1 MEGKRRG
8 YVYECRRCKY
18 TGSKAYAEWHFLR
31 KHIPLSQQPYHC
43 CLCRMA
49 LRKKDIAGH
58 LGTQIHRNHVS
69 KHPNGPGGDPARFVI
84 SADRPHIVTAS
95 NKDEDDT
102 DLLVWC
108 KEKSKDKWRK
118 AKNNTVAPDVFST
131 LEERCSNDQQRELLE
146 GLRAMMGQIPETDD
160 SNKMEV
166 ETEVETEMMSEDD
179 EVASAVQGLLQ
190 AEQLVPPVSV
200 TPLHQVLVGKV
211 QEELRKPENEENT
224 REIFVAGKDV
234 ASKGLED
241 LGERKEQG
249 NGSTVK
255 RKEEQEQRVL
265 KRKLEAGDNEGAKR
279 KKVEEPPKDESR
291 KVQSATDKEN
301 RPPEQSKKRV
311 TREEQGAG
319 HDKDKRKQEQKEG
332 RTVDEEDLLEHNFE
346 PDYDEEEP
354 PPSEAPSVAP
364 SVAPVVGRML
374 RDCLETMVTSLKK
387 VTSNDPLE
395 TAMVGVMN
403 HLSTTNQNLGN
414 LATSIESNQN
424 KNKDHDIWASRIRMD
439 TEELTRAVSSLKTE
453 VRGVADSN
461 RAIVESLNSFNSSVK
476 SMFEKMSML
485 TQQAIEGYATVS
497 AKLGEHSTILKNIQD
512 KSDEPPKKKPE
523 KENRLGY
530 NSRDSPYEMREF
542 EAHWDR
548 VTEEEESRRSYQRHQ
563 ERRHHSQHRRP
574 RYDKR

>member
-1 MEGKRRG
+1 
-8 YVYECRRCKY
+8 
-18 TGSKAYAEWHFLR
+18 
-31 KHIPLSQQPYHC
+31 
-43 CLCRMA
+43 MA

-84 SADRPHIVTAS
+84 SAERPHIVTAS
-95 NKDEDDT
+95 NKIEDDT

-108 KEKSKDKWRK
+108 KEKSQEKWK
-118 AKNNTVAPDVFST
+118 KMQSSTVVAPDAFQLLEGKCST
-131 LEERCSNDQQRELLE
+131 DQQRQLLD
-146 GLRAMMGQIPETDD
+146 GLRAMIGPTPVNNNDQVEM
-160 SNKMEV
+160 
-166 ETEVETEMMSEDD
+166 ETETEFKIMSEDD
-179 EVASAVQGLLQ
+179 EAASAVRGLLE
-190 AEQLVPPVSV
+190 AEKQVAPVNT
-200 TPLHQVLVGKV
+200 TPLHQIQPQVENR
-211 QEELRKPENEENT
+211 EEDPQIREDPRKMEESGP
-224 REIFVAGKDV
+224 R
-234 ASKGLED
+234 
-241 LGERKEQG
+241 
-249 NGSTVK
+249 K
-255 RKEEQEQRVL
+255 RKCDLESQVPAKRQKEQEQN
-265 KRKLEAGDNEGAKR
+265 EAE
-279 KKVEEPPKDESR
+279 
-291 KVQSATDKEN
+291 KEN
-301 RPPEQSKKRV
+301 RQPDRPEKEKEQVQQEKGKNMEKPQHQRKN
-311 TREEQGAG
+311 TEYEE
-319 HDKDKRKQEQKEG
+319 
-332 RTVDEEDLLEHNFE
+332 LLEHNFQ
-346 PDYDEEEP
+346 PDYNEEEE
-354 PPSEAPSVAP
+354 SSTEQK

-414 LATSIESNQN
+414 LATAIESNQN
-424 KNKDHDIWASRIRMD
+424 RNKDHDIWASRIRMD

-476 SMFEKMSML
+476 SMFEKISML

>member
-1 MEGKRRG
+1 M
-8 YVYECRRCKY
+8 
-18 TGSKAYAEWHFLR
+18 
-31 KHIPLSQQPYHC
+31 
-43 CLCRMA
+43 
-49 LRKKDIAGH
+49 
-58 LGTQIHRNHVS
+58 
-69 KHPNGPGGDPARFVI
+69 
-84 SADRPHIVTAS
+84 
-95 NKDEDDT
+95 
-102 DLLVWC
+102 
-108 KEKSKDKWRK
+108 
-118 AKNNTVAPDVFST
+118 
-131 LEERCSNDQQRELLE
+131 
-146 GLRAMMGQIPETDD
+146 
-160 SNKMEV
+160 
-166 ETEVETEMMSEDD
+166 
-179 EVASAVQGLLQ
+179 
-190 AEQLVPPVSV
+190 
-200 TPLHQVLVGKV
+200 
-211 QEELRKPENEENT
+211 
-224 REIFVAGKDV
+224 
-234 ASKGLED
+234 
-241 LGERKEQG
+241 
-249 NGSTVK
+249 K

-265 KRKLEAGDNEGAKR
+265 KRKLEAGDNQGAKR
-279 KKVEEPPKDESR
+279 KKVEEPPKDEST
-291 KVQSATDKEN
+291 KIQSVTDKEN

-311 TREEQGAG
+311 TREEQEAG
-319 HDKDKRKQEQKEG
+319 CDKDKKGKEQKQG
-332 RTVDEEDLLEHNFE
+332 RAVDVEDLLEHNFE

>member
-1 MEGKRRG
+1 
-8 YVYECRRCKY
+8 
-18 TGSKAYAEWHFLR
+18 
-31 KHIPLSQQPYHC
+31 
-43 CLCRMA
+43 
-49 LRKKDIAGH
+49 
-58 LGTQIHRNHVS
+58 
-69 KHPNGPGGDPARFVI
+69 
-84 SADRPHIVTAS
+84 
-95 NKDEDDT
+95 
-102 DLLVWC
+102 
-108 KEKSKDKWRK
+108 
-118 AKNNTVAPDVFST
+118 
-131 LEERCSNDQQRELLE
+131 
-146 GLRAMMGQIPETDD
+146 MGE
-160 SNKMEV
+160 
-166 ETEVETEMMSEDD
+166 
-179 EVASAVQGLLQ
+179 A
-190 AEQLVPPVSV
+190 
-200 TPLHQVLVGKV
+200 
-211 QEELRKPENEENT
+211 QEELRKPENENT

-234 ASKGLED
+234 ARKVLED

-265 KRKLEAGDNEGAKR
+265 KRKLEARDNEGAKR

-311 TREEQGAG
+311 TREEQEAG
-319 HDKDKRKQEQKEG
+319 RDKDKKKQEQKEG
-332 RTVDEEDLLEHNFE
+332 RTVDEEDLIEHNFE

-414 LATSIESNQN
+414 LATSIESNQK
-424 KNKDHDIWASRIRMD
+424 KNKDHDSWASRIRMD

-476 SMFEKMSML
+476 SMFKKMSML
-485 TQQAIEGYATVS
+485 TQ
-497 AKLGEHSTILKNIQD
+497 H
-512 KSDEPPKKKPE
+512 
-523 KENRLGY
+523 
-530 NSRDSPYEMREF
+530 
-542 EAHWDR
+542 
-548 VTEEEESRRSYQRHQ
+548 
-563 ERRHHSQHRRP
+563 
-574 RYDKR
+574 